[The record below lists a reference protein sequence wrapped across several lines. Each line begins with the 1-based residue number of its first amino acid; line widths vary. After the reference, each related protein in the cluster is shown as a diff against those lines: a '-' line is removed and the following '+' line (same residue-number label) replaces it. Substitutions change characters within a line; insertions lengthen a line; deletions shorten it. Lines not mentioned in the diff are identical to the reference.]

1 MIVGRLLWA
10 VALAMHAVFHPYMPF
25 KPTSPVPSYLLMC
38 TIILIRLGVSIAFSV
53 VHYCAVYG
61 SSCSSTSC
69 STPFKLN
76 NFLSNLIPPN
86 AYLTSGSPKR
96 LLMGT
101 GETQRRAGWR
111 SGGPQ
116 VS

>member
-1 MIVGRLLWA
+1 
-10 VALAMHAVFHPYMPF
+10 MPSQ
-25 KPTSPVPSYLLMC
+25 PTSPVPSYLLMC

-69 STPFKLN
+69 STLHPLQTQQLPFQSH
-76 NFLSNLIPPN
+76 LSERIPHVRKPE
-86 AYLTSGSPKR
+86 AFVD
-96 LLMGT
+96 

-116 VS
+116 VP